1 MAHVDLFIYQLY
13 IQVGQLEARL
23 PRTGSQRDEMHLP
36 GRGVL
41 RATGSSQHH
50 TWHRRAEVHPP
61 QGHIICTTNITQ
73 ATPILNPGMGL
84 IWAQGREKKCWCL
97 VLFLHYHIQWLSNH
111 VRKWSGFLERFSGRK
126 KKSIF

>member
-13 IQVGQLEARL
+13 IQVGQLGARL

-50 TWHRRAEVHPP
+50 TWHRRAEVPP
-61 QGHIICTTNITQ
+61 LQGHIICTTNITQ

-84 IWAQGREKKCWCL
+84 IWAQGRGKN
-97 VLFLHYHIQWLSNH
+97 VGALSFFYTITS
-111 VRKWSGFLERFSGRK
+111 SGSPTM
-126 KKSIF
+126 

>member
-13 IQVGQLEARL
+13 IQVGQLEPRL

-50 TWHRRAEVHPP
+50 TWHRRAEPP
-61 QGHIICTTNITQ
+61 APLRGTSSAPPTSHKQL
-73 ATPILNPGMGL
+73 P
-84 IWAQGREKKCWCL
+84 
-97 VLFLHYHIQWLSNH
+97 S
-111 VRKWSGFLERFSGRK
+111 
-126 KKSIF
+126 